1 MNSETAS
8 ALVAAAI
15 EAAQGMGISISV
27 AIYDEGARMTAFHR
41 MDGAMLGTVD
51 VACQK
56 AKTSVLFPLSTRD
69 FGALCRDEKLDGML
83 GTNDGLIGFA
93 GGMPVPSGGAIGIS
107 GGSAE
112 EDEAIATA
120 AISAL

>member
-15 EAAQGMGISISV
+15 ETAQGMGISISV

-41 MDGAMLGTVD
+41 MDGAMLGTVG

-69 FGALCRDEKLDGML
+69 LGALCRDEKLDGML

-107 GGSAE
+107 GGSAD
-112 EDEAIATA
+112 EDEAIAKA